1 MGQLEGKVAIITG
14 AASGMGAAMATRF
27 TAEGAKV
34 IMSDVQVEKSE
45 ALAHK
50 IGAEFVSH
58 DVANAAEWPAV
69 MQAAAAHGR
78 LDIMVNNA
86 GIVLN
91 GTIEDV
97 NMDEFDRIVG
107 INQRSVVLGCQLA
120 VKAMK
125 QNPEG
130 PGGSII
136 NMSSVTAYATT
147 VTSTLYGMTKGGVM
161 ALTKAV
167 AGHCA
172 RAGYNIRCNSL
183 HPGAIDTPML
193 TAALDQ
199 VPNPE
204 ALKQIFNNL
213 QPMGRMGQP
222 EEIAALAV
230 FLAGDESK
238 FITGS
243 EMLIDGGAMTIL
255 PNF

>member
-1 MGQLEGKVAIITG
+1 MGQLDGKVAIITG
-14 AASGMGAAMATRF
+14 AASGMGAAMARRF
-27 TAEGAKV
+27 RAEGAKV
-34 IMSDVQVEKSE
+34 VMTDIQVEKGE
-45 ALAHK
+45 ALAAE
-50 IGAEFVSH
+50 IGAIFVAH
-58 DVANAAEWPAV
+58 NVAEPSEWPAV
-69 MQAAAAHGR
+69 MDAAAARGR
-78 LDIMVNNA
+78 LDVMVNNA

-91 GTIEDV
+91 GTIEDAA
-97 NMDEFDRIVG
+97 MEEFDRIVG
-107 INQRSVVLGCQLA
+107 VNQRGVVLGCQHA
-120 VKAMK
+120 IKAMK

-147 VTSTLYGMTKGGVM
+147 VGSTLYGMTKGGVM

-193 TAALDQ
+193 TAALTQ

-204 ALKQIFNNL
+204 ELKQVFNNL

-222 EEIAALAV
+222 EEVAALAV

-243 EMLIDGGAMTIL
+243 EMLIDGGAMSIL